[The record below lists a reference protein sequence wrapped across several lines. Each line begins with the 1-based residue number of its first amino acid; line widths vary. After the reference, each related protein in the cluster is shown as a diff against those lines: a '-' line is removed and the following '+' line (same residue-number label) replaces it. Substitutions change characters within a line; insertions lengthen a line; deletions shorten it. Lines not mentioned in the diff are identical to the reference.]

1 MNVEFTEDELGA
13 ISFLKKVLFK
23 ASFQMHTRG
32 REREMEREFDV
43 QKIMRSREKRKIFET
58 TKKRLCVGIFYY
70 VFLSVSFNRYIY
82 GRILLSHAAI

>member
-1 MNVEFTEDELGA
+1 VNVEFTEDELGA

-58 TKKRLCVGIFYY
+58 TKKKALCG
-70 VFLSVSFNRYIY
+70 N
-82 GRILLSHAAI
+82 ILLRVSLCLFQSIHLW